1 MLQLRRTVK
10 KLVASKFRTTSN
22 YNVDCM
28 TQRLFECKQHLR
40 KAHTL
45 YAQLCM
51 FFASAPCDKTCFTYD
66 CPNTMKL
73 YCESLNRK
81 ASNVRYIFIHCDKV
95 FREQRTK
102 QHKVITFREASENL
116 TYCRRLYNTT
126 LF

>member
-22 YNVDCM
+22 YNADCT
-28 TQRLFECKQHLR
+28 TQRLFKCKQHLR
-40 KAHTL
+40 KAHT
-45 YAQLCM
+45 YTM
-51 FFASAPCDKTCFTYD
+51 NNFACRLQVLHATNCFTYD

-73 YCESLNRK
+73 YCKLLKRK
-81 ASNVRYIFIHCDKV
+81 ASNVRNIFIHCDKV

-102 QHKVITFREASENL
+102 QYKVITFREASENL